1 MPRADN
7 CAAALLHRLL
17 RNRIGRKALLQLLPS
32 DSQEFRHFLT
42 QRNQPLMT
50 KQLYPMQDQVAIVT
64 GAGRGIGES
73 IARHFVE
80 AGANVAVVSRSEE
93 NSSKVAATLEAIRP
107 GSARAYAV
115 DVADFDAVQKVGEQ
129 IAADF
134 GRADILVNNAGITRD
149 NLLMRMSSEDW
160 DAVLD
165 TNLKGSFNFIRAVLR
180 PMIKQRSGRIINIS
194 SVSGLIGLAGQTNYA
209 ASKAGL
215 IGLTKSLAK
224 EVASRGITVNVVAPG
239 FIETDMTAFL
249 NEEIRKGALS
259 QIPLSR
265 FGQTEDIASTVAF
278 LCSPAAGYITG
289 QVLAVDGGMS
299 M

>member
-1 MPRADN
+1 M
-7 CAAALLHRLL
+7 
-17 RNRIGRKALLQLLPS
+17 GRKALLQRLPS

-42 QRNQPLMT
+42 QRNQPLMN

-93 NSSKVAATLEAIRP
+93 NSSKVAAALEAIRP

-160 DAVLD
+160 DTVLD

-239 FIETDMTAFL
+239 FIETDMTSVL

>member
-1 MPRADN
+1 MLI
-7 CAAALLHRLL
+7 LL
-17 RNRIGRKALLQLLPS
+17 S
-32 DSQEFRHFLT
+32 DSLVQEKAISSTGTSRLELKTKYSNPNFSMST
-42 QRNQPLMT
+42 STQPL
-50 KQLYPMQDQVAIVT
+50 QDQVAIVT

-73 IARHFVE
+73 VARYFVD
-80 AGANVAVVSRSEE
+80 AGAKVAVVSRSEA
-93 NSSKVAATLEAIRP
+93 NSSKVASALEAIRP

-129 IAADF
+129 IITDF

-149 NLLMRMSSEDW
+149 NLLMRMSSEEW

-165 TNLKGSFNFIRAVLR
+165 TNLKGAFNFVRSILR
-180 PMIKQRSGRIINIS
+180 TMIKQRSGRIINIS
-194 SVSGLIGLAGQTNYA
+194 SVSGLMGLAGQTNYA
-209 ASKAGL
+209 ASKAGM
-215 IGLTKSLAK
+215 IGLTKALAK

-239 FIETDMTAFL
+239 FIETDMTAVL

-265 FGQTEDIASTVAF
+265 FGQPEEIAATVGF
-278 LCSPAAGYITG
+278 LSGSSASYITG
-289 QVLAVDGGMS
+289 QVIAVDGGMS

>member
-1 MPRADN
+1 MLT
-7 CAAALLHRLL
+7 LL
-17 RNRIGRKALLQLLPS
+17 S
-32 DSQEFRHFLT
+32 DSLVQEKAISSTGTSRLELYSKYPNPNFSMST
-42 QRNQPLMT
+42 STQPL
-50 KQLYPMQDQVAIVT
+50 QDQVAIVT

-73 IARHFVE
+73 VARYFVD
-80 AGANVAVVSRSEE
+80 AGAKVAVVSRSEA
-93 NSSKVAATLEAIRP
+93 NSSKVASALEAIRP

-129 IAADF
+129 IITDF

-149 NLLMRMSSEDW
+149 NLLMRMSSEEW

-165 TNLKGSFNFIRAVLR
+165 TNLKGAFNFVRSILR
-180 PMIKQRSGRIINIS
+180 TMIKQRSGRIINIS
-194 SVSGLIGLAGQTNYA
+194 SVSGLMGLAGQTNYA
-209 ASKAGL
+209 ASKAGM
-215 IGLTKSLAK
+215 IGLTKALAK

-239 FIETDMTAFL
+239 FIETDMTAVL

-265 FGQTEDIASTVAF
+265 FGQPEEIAATVGF
-278 LCSPAAGYITG
+278 LSGSSASYITG
-289 QVLAVDGGMS
+289 QVIAVDGGMS

>member
-1 MPRADN
+1 MLI
-7 CAAALLHRLL
+7 LL
-17 RNRIGRKALLQLLPS
+17 S
-32 DSQEFRHFLT
+32 DSLVQEKAISSTGTSRLELKTKYSNPNFSMST
-42 QRNQPLMT
+42 STQPL
-50 KQLYPMQDQVAIVT
+50 QDQVAIVT

-73 IARHFVE
+73 VARYFVD
-80 AGANVAVVSRSEE
+80 AGAKVAVVSRSEA
-93 NSSKVAATLEAIRP
+93 NSSKVASALEAIRS

-129 IAADF
+129 IITDF

-149 NLLMRMSSEDW
+149 NLLMRMSSEEW

-165 TNLKGSFNFIRAVLR
+165 TNLKGAFNFVRSILR
-180 PMIKQRSGRIINIS
+180 TMIKQRSGRIINIS
-194 SVSGLIGLAGQTNYA
+194 SVSGLMGLAGQTNYA
-209 ASKAGL
+209 ASKAGM
-215 IGLTKSLAK
+215 IGLTKALAK

-239 FIETDMTAFL
+239 FIETDMTAVL

-265 FGQTEDIASTVAF
+265 FGQPEEIAATVGF
-278 LCSPAAGYITG
+278 LSGSSASYITG
-289 QVLAVDGGMS
+289 QVIAVDGGMS

>member
-1 MPRADN
+1 M
-7 CAAALLHRLL
+7 
-17 RNRIGRKALLQLLPS
+17 S
-32 DSQEFRHFLT
+32 TTT
-42 QRNQPLMT
+42 QPF
-50 KQLYPMQDQVAIVT
+50 QDQVAIVT

-73 IARHFVE
+73 IARHFVLY
-80 AGANVAVVSRSEE
+80 GAKVAVVSRGD
-93 NSSKVAATLEAIRP
+93 NSSKVTADLEALSP

-129 IAADF
+129 IVADF

-149 NLLMRMSSEDW
+149 NLLMRMSSEEW

-165 TNLKGSFNFIRAVLR
+165 TNLKGAFNFVRAILR
-180 PMIKQRSGRIINIS
+180 TMVKQRSGRIINIS
-194 SVSGLIGLAGQTNYA
+194 SVSGLMGLAGQTNYA
-209 ASKAGL
+209 ASKAGM
-215 IGLTKSLAK
+215 IGLTKALAK

-239 FIETDMTAFL
+239 FIETDMTAVL

-265 FGQTEDIASTVAF
+265 FGQPEEIAAAVSF
-278 LCSPAAGYITG
+278 LAGPSAGYITG
-289 QVLAVDGGMS
+289 QVLAVDGGMA

>member
-1 MPRADN
+1 MLI
-7 CAAALLHRLL
+7 LL
-17 RNRIGRKALLQLLPS
+17 S
-32 DSQEFRHFLT
+32 DSLVQEKAISSTGTSRLELKTKYYNPNFSMST
-42 QRNQPLMT
+42 STQPL
-50 KQLYPMQDQVAIVT
+50 QDQVAIVT

-73 IARHFVE
+73 VARYFVD
-80 AGANVAVVSRSEE
+80 AGAKVAVVSRSEA
-93 NSSKVAATLEAIRP
+93 NSSKVASALEAIRP

-129 IAADF
+129 IITDF

-149 NLLMRMSSEDW
+149 NLLMRMSSEEW

-165 TNLKGSFNFIRAVLR
+165 TNLKGAFNFVRSILR
-180 PMIKQRSGRIINIS
+180 TMIKQRSGRIINIS
-194 SVSGLIGLAGQTNYA
+194 SVSGLMGLAGQTNYA
-209 ASKAGL
+209 ASKAGM
-215 IGLTKSLAK
+215 IGLTKALAK

-239 FIETDMTAFL
+239 FIETDMTAVL

-265 FGQTEDIASTVAF
+265 FGQPEEIAATVGF
-278 LCSPAAGYITG
+278 LSGSSASYITG
-289 QVLAVDGGMS
+289 QVIAVDGGMS